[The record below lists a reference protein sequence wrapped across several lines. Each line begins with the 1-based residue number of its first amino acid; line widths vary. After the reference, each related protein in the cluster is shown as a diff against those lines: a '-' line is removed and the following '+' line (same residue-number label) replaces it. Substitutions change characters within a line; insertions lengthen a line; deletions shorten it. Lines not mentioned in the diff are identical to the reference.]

1 MTDMSGALPE
11 PVGLV
16 VIGRNEG
23 ERLKACLRSVTGAG
37 PVVYVDSGSTD
48 GSVAFARAI
57 GAIVVELAVP
67 PNFTAARARNAGI
80 AALVAAAP
88 DVAFVQ
94 TIDGDCEMDAGWLAQ
109 GLATLRTDA
118 GLGAVTGRLRERY
131 PERSL
136 YNALCDHEWNGVPGE
151 VPGFGGIALL
161 RMQALNDAG
170 QYRAD
175 MIAGEDTEM
184 AMRMRKAG
192 WRIRRIAAD
201 MALHDANI
209 TRFGQ
214 WWKRARRGGHG
225 FAEMAYLHPDAR
237 WPDWPRTCRSIV
249 AWGAVLPAVALAGV
263 VLAAVSPWTLLITA
277 AVVALYPL
285 KATRIAAAK
294 RVEGVS
300 PPLARRIGGLFMLGK
315 FPELLGLTEF
325 RRNRRAGRASA
336 IIEYKGAA

>member
-1 MTDMSGALPE
+1 MTDMAGTLPE

-23 ERLKACLRSVTGAG
+23 ERLKTCLRSVTGAG

-109 GLATLRTDA
+109 GLATLRADA

-151 VPGFGGIALL
+151 VPEFGGIVLL
-161 RMQALNDAG
+161 RMQALDDAG
-170 QYRAD
+170 LYRET
-175 MIAGEDTEM
+175 MIAGEEPEL
-184 AMRMRKAG
+184 ALRMRSAG
-192 WRIRRIAAD
+192 WRVRRIAAG
-201 MALHDANI
+201 MALHDADM
-209 TRFGQ
+209 TRFSQ
-214 WWKRARRGGHG
+214 WWKRTRRGGHA
-225 FAEMAYLHPDAR
+225 FAEQAYLHPGAR
-237 WPDWPRTCRSIV
+237 SPDWSRTCRSII
-249 AWGAVLPAVALAGV
+249 AWGGLLPLIAISAAALASVMPWMLVVTALAGMLYPAKMLQIAMAKRAAGV
-263 VLAAVSPWTLLITA
+263 PPRLAAM
-277 AVVALYPL
+277 
-285 KATRIAAAK
+285 
-294 RVEGVS
+294 
-300 PPLARRIGGLFMLGK
+300 IGFLFMFGK
-315 FPELLGLTEF
+315 IPQLLGLIEF
-325 RRNRRAGRASA
+325 HRNRRRGRSSA